1 MSMQLKVLYFAQLRE
16 RFGLSE
22 ESLSTPDHVANISDL
37 ITLLAARGGVWQDTF
52 SAGGGA
58 FRVAMNQ
65 DMVTLDRGCDFQTRH
80 GRLNDEARASLQ
92 AIRTFIRFCSD
103 RRF

>member
-1 MSMQLKVLYFAQLRE
+1 MQLKVLYFAQLRE

-22 ESLSTPDHVANISDL
+22 ESLSTPDHVANIADL

-65 DMVTLDRGCDFQTRH
+65 DMVTLDTP
-80 GRLNDEARASLQ
+80 LQ
-92 AIRTFIRFCSD
+92 NHAEVAIFRPVTGG
-103 RRF
+103 